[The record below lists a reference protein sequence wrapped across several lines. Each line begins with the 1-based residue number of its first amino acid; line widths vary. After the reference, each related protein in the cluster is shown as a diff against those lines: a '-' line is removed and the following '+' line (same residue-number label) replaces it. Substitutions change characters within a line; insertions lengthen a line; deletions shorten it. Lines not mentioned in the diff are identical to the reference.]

1 MKNLLGKSLRG
12 RLTILYGLL
21 LTLALALYAGG
32 TSVYFLHNL
41 RQQLDLSLDR
51 DIETVEGLLSL
62 APDGH
67 LEIGSEEGE
76 AKEADLDRGYLLE
89 VWSANGTL
97 LYRSNELNGAFMGQ
111 SVHLNGDRWREAPHT
126 IRLPSGMRVRV
137 ASRVHRIEGQ
147 PLVLRLGASEEPLWQ
162 QFWEMVGVM
171 SFGLPITVLLI
182 GLTGYVVAGR
192 ALRPVDLM
200 ARHAAKIS
208 AERLDDRLTISNPDD
223 ELGHLGQAFNMTL
236 GRLEES
242 FDQLRRFTAD
252 ASHELRTPLTAIR
265 SVGEVAL
272 QKAGSV
278 PYYRDIIGSMLEE
291 VNRLTRLVESLLTIS
306 RADAGQIELH
316 QTTVNALEL
325 VQEAAALLES
335 LAEEKHQTVVVEGN
349 PTLNVWAD
357 RLILRQAVINLLDN
371 AVKYSP
377 VGGNIHVDVTVDNHT
392 VLTAFQDSGPGI
404 PVEHRDKVFERFYRV
419 DKARTRAEGGTGL
432 GLSIVKWAVS
442 VNGGSVEFDSEPGHG
457 CTFTMRL
464 PESKVQNARRK
475 L

>member
-1 MKNLLGKSLRG
+1 
-12 RLTILYGLL
+12 
-21 LTLALALYAGG
+21 
-32 TSVYFLHNL
+32 
-41 RQQLDLSLDR
+41 
-51 DIETVEGLLSL
+51 
-62 APDGH
+62 
-67 LEIGSEEGE
+67 
-76 AKEADLDRGYLLE
+76 
-89 VWSANGTL
+89 
-97 LYRSNELNGAFMGQ
+97 
-111 SVHLNGDRWREAPHT
+111 
-126 IRLPSGMRVRV
+126 
-137 ASRVHRIEGQ
+137 
-147 PLVLRLGASEEPLWQ
+147 
-162 QFWEMVGVM
+162 
-171 SFGLPITVLLI
+171 
-182 GLTGYVVAGR
+182 
-192 ALRPVDLM
+192 M

-377 VGGNIHVDVTVDNHT
+377 VGGKIHVDVSVDNHT
-392 VLTAFQDSGPGI
+392 VLVAFRDSGPGI

-442 VNGGSVEFDSEPGHG
+442 VNGGSIEFDSEDGPG

-464 PESKVQNARRK
+464 PASKIQNATRK